1 MTAII
6 RRLGFGELRMHLMH
20 TRLGGTT
27 QGALGLR
34 LHGALEIERLVL
46 AADAVK
52 ARHALLDVVI
62 VEHDGEPCFAHGTGE
77 RAYVVVH
84 PPSPAPASV
93 LAAMVAENER
103 ILEPERCT
111 WRLAVFPHPGPEPV
125 HDLVLVMHHAILD
138 ARGTDLVLDELLRLC
153 AGETLAS
160 VEAPSPVPPAAESA
174 CATTWSWER
183 FSAAQAAVAE
193 QVGAIG
199 VPKHRQHAPL
209 AERRT
214 VVEGFVL
221 DEHAGLALRE
231 RAAVIGTSAGAMLC
245 AALLAA
251 VRAHSPERRRFAA
264 FTAVSLHR
272 LCPSV
277 REEQLGCYLSV
288 VPTFHA
294 LESDEVAVGP
304 LALEHQAAL
313 HRSFLAYGRPPADHP
328 TSQVRAS
335 FERLATIDAFTH
347 DVGFTHAQSRLRAR
361 YGELRVGDVHVAAR
375 RSLGNVAIVAHAL
388 ELGDRISLTVC
399 HTVPLQ
405 DSAWAAAVTLTLA
418 RSLRTGEAMD
428 SIACPSTR

>member
-1 MTAII
+1 MAQII

-34 LHGALEIERLVL
+34 LHGALDLERLVH

-62 VEHDGEPCFAHGTGE
+62 VEHEGEPCFARGTGE
-77 RAYVVVH
+77 RAHVVVH
-84 PPSPAPASV
+84 RPSPAPASV
-93 LAAMVAENER
+93 REAMVAENER
-103 ILEPERCT
+103 VLEPERGT

-125 HDLVLVMHHAILD
+125 HDVVLVMHHAILD

-153 AGETLAS
+153 AGETLAP
-160 VEAPSPVPPAAESA
+160 VEAPSPVPEAAESA

-183 FSAAQAAVAE
+183 FCAAQAAVAE
-193 QVGAIG
+193 RVAAIG
-199 VPKHRQHAPL
+199 VPKHRRHAPMP
-209 AERRT
+209 ERRT
-214 VVEGFVL
+214 VVDGFVL
-221 DEHAGLALRE
+221 DERAGLALRE
-231 RAAVIGTSAGAMLC
+231 RAAAIGASVGAMLC

-251 VRAHSPERRRFAA
+251 VRAHSPERQRFAA

-277 REEQLGCYLSV
+277 REDQLGCYLSV
-288 VPTFHA
+288 VPTFHELA
-294 LESDEVAVGP
+294 SEEVAVGP

-313 HRSFLAYGRPPADHP
+313 HRSFLAHGRPPADHP
-328 TSQVRAS
+328 TPQVRAS
-335 FERLATIDAFTH
+335 FERLAGIDTFTH
-347 DVGFTHAQSRLRAR
+347 DVGFTHAQSRLRTR

-375 RSLGNVAIVAHAL
+375 RTLGNVTIVAHAL

-405 DSAWAAAVTLTLA
+405 DSRWAAAVTLTLA
-418 RSLRTGEAMD
+418 RSLQPGEALD
-428 SIACPSTR
+428 AIACPPIP